1 MQFELEK
8 ALPILERTPKV
19 LRLFLEDLP
28 SEWIHSNEGENTWS
42 PYDIIGHFIHGEKT
56 DWIERT
62 KIILNGS
69 KTFRPFDRF
78 AQFENS
84 KGKSL
89 NQLLD
94 EFEQLRTSNLKEL
107 ASLQLTDKS
116 FTLEGIHPEFGTVTL
131 QELLATWVT
140 HDLGHLAQMAR
151 VMAKQYKDEVGPW
164 LAYIPILNK

>member
-8 ALPILERTPKV
+8 AIPILERTPRV

-28 SEWIHSNEGENTWS
+28 TEWIHSNEGENSWS

-69 KTFRPFDRF
+69 KTFQPFDRF

-94 EFEQLRTSNLKEL
+94 EFEQLRADNLKEL
-107 ASLQLTDKS
+107 ASLQLTSDS
-116 FTLEGIHPEFGTVTL
+116 FTLEGVHPEFGTVTL
-131 QELLATWVT
+131 QQLLATWVT
-140 HDLGHLAQMAR
+140 HDLGHIAQIAR
-151 VMAKQYKDEVGPW
+151 VIAKQYKEEVGPW

>member
-1 MQFELEK
+1 MRFDLEK
-8 ALPILERTPKV
+8 ALPILEKTPKV
-19 LRLFLEDLP
+19 LRLLLEDLP
-28 SEWIHSNEGENTWS
+28 IEWIHSNEGEKTWS

-62 KIILNGS
+62 TIILNGS
-69 KTFRPFDRF
+69 KKFKPFDRF

-94 EFEQLRTSNLKEL
+94 EFEQLRTDNLKKL
-107 ASLQLTDKS
+107 AALKLTEDT
-116 FTLEGIHPEFGTVTL
+116 FQMEGIHPEFGTVTL
-131 QELLATWVT
+131 KELLATWVT
-140 HDLGHLAQMAR
+140 HDLGHLAQVSR